1 MCKKACLY
9 VFIQETY
16 IKAHVLVFSPISAHF
31 YPPLH
36 HNGKGSIAS
45 LRCLHGLATCMVY
58 SVWHAW
64 FAV

>member
-31 YPPLH
+31 TPHYIITV
-36 HNGKGSIAS
+36 KG
-45 LRCLHGLATCMVY
+45 LLLACGVCMV
-58 SVWHAW
+58 
-64 FAV
+64 